1 MLLYTPGIE
10 FIFVTKRCSYRVHNY
25 ASFIKESR
33 LMFRR
38 SGDSS
43 VLYLVY
49 GLLVPSQRK
58 ICIIHGTRR
67 IDPRERY
74 FQLSFPHFPLLCNFY
89 ICFRVPCG
97 QDYGGDLAVE
107 LRVCILHTL
116 LSRDLHFEGTYENV
130 SVEGTF
136 ES

>member
-67 IDPRERY
+67 ILEK
-74 FQLSFPHFPLLCNFY
+74 
-89 ICFRVPCG
+89 
-97 QDYGGDLAVE
+97 
-107 LRVCILHTL
+107 
-116 LSRDLHFEGTYENV
+116 
-130 SVEGTF
+130 GTF
-136 ES
+136 NFLFLIFHCYVTSIFASAFLVVRITEEIWLLN